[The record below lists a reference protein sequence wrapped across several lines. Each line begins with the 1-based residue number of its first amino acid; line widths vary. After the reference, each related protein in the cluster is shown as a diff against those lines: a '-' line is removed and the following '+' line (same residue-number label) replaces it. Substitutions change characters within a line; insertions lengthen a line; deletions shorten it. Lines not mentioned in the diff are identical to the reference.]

1 VIPKISRG
9 SRPVGLFRYLI
20 GKGSRNEHTD
30 PRLVAGS
37 PDLVW
42 QFGGRQ
48 LVSRDAT
55 PLGRFVDEPRRLSRA
70 TVTVVGRSGDGNV
83 IGRRDA
89 HIWHCPLSLHS
100 DETALSDET
109 WRQISHQFIEK
120 MGFDGEAGEAIED
133 RCRWAAVR
141 HGPSAGGSDHVHLV
155 VGLVCENHR
164 TADVHNDRLRAQAAC
179 RDLEHEFGLR
189 VVEGRTRG
197 AGERAYAKGEL
208 ESDLR
213 RGLPVGRPGQW
224 QPANG
229 SRQTLE
235 RIVRATA
242 SASETEHEFIR
253 RLRAEGVLVRGRFA
267 KGRHDEVT
275 GYSVALRPPNGEKP
289 AWYPG
294 GQLSRELT
302 LPRLRSGW
310 KPTDGAVLA
319 WQPASQRGDVAG
331 RLPRQ
336 PVSSDT
342 AQRCTIELAQ
352 LREQLRQVP
361 VDDLGSW
368 VRVASET
375 SAVFAA
381 WSLRTEARAGPLAAA
396 SRSLARSAQVRTPPP
411 PSEAV
416 PVSATRAVAR
426 ALLSGGSLGLS
437 NRALLTQLADLSQA
451 LCDAHRAG
459 LQAERASDLFATLRE
474 RLPVAA
480 AAVSGPQP
488 VEQPRA
494 RRSSGP
500 VWSIDRGRGR

>member
-9 SRPVGLFRYLI
+9 SHPIGLFRYLI
-20 GKGSRNEHTD
+20 GEGSRNEHTD
-30 PRLVAGS
+30 PRLVTGS

-55 PLGRFVDEPRRLSRA
+55 PLGRFVDEPRVLSRA
-70 TVTVVGRSGDGNV
+70 TVTVVDRSGDGEV
-83 IGRRDA
+83 TGRRDA
-89 HIWHCPLSLHS
+89 HVWHCSLSLHS

-109 WRQISHQFIEK
+109 WRQISQRFIEK
-120 MGFDGEAGEAIED
+120 MGFDGEAIKD

-164 TADVHNDRLRAQAAC
+164 AADVHNDQLRAQAAC
-179 RDLEHEFGLR
+179 RDLEQEFGLR

-197 AGERAYAKGEL
+197 AGERSYAKGEL

-235 RIVRATA
+235 RIVRAIA
-242 SASETEHEFIR
+242 SASETEDEFVR

-267 KGRHDEVT
+267 KGSREAVT
-275 GYSVALRPPNGEKP
+275 GYSVALRPPHGESP

-302 LPRLRSGW
+302 LPRLRATW
-310 KPTDGAVLA
+310 KPTDRAVLA
-319 WQPASQRGDVAG
+319 WQPAAQRADVTG
-331 RLPRQ
+331 RLLRQ
-336 PVSSDT
+336 PISTDI
-342 AQRCTIELAQ
+342 AQRCTIELTQ

-361 VDDLGSW
+361 ADDLGSW
-368 VRVASET
+368 VRIASET
-375 SAVFAA
+375 AAVFAA

-411 PSEAV
+411 PRVAV
-416 PVSATRAVAR
+416 PVSPTRAVAR

-451 LCDAHRAG
+451 LCDTHRAA
-459 LQAERASDLFATLRE
+459 LEAERASDLFATLRE
-474 RLPVAA
+474 QLPVAA
-480 AAVSGPQP
+480 AAVTAPQP
-488 VEQPRA
+488 GGQPA
-494 RRSSGP
+494 ARSSSVP
-500 VWSIDRGRGR
+500 VRSFDRGRER